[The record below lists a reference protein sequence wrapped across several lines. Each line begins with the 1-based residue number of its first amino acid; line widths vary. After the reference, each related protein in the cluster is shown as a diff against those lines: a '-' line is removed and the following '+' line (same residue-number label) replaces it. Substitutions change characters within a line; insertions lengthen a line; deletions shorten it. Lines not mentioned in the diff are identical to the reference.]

1 MNAIHSQR
9 ARRGKTAW
17 LALTMLL
24 VGLAW
29 CSTASALPSDQAA
42 HQLNIT
48 NGTSPSK
55 DIDPLPVP
63 PQRVIRAGRYT
74 LIELGPDDGQRDLMQ
89 QVIQTSIPP
98 SADATVGEAL
108 RFLLSRTGYQICDE
122 QGAQGLYALPLPAA
136 HLHLGPMTLR
146 QALLT
151 LIGPAWVLQVDE
163 ASRRVCIAP
172 MASLQSGPASAPTPA
187 ASPSAPIPSNTNE
200 QAHAFEVRP

>member
-9 ARRGKTAW
+9 ARSAKTAW

-24 VGLAW
+24 VGLAE
-29 CSTASALPSDQAA
+29 CSTASALPSDQAVQ
-42 HQLNIT
+42 QLNTT
-48 NGTSPSK
+48 NGTSPPK

-74 LIELGPDDGQRDLMQ
+74 LIELGPEDGQRNLMQ
-89 QVIQTSIPP
+89 QVVQTSIPL
-98 SADATVGEAL
+98 SSDATVGDAL

-122 QGAQGLYALPLPAA
+122 QGAQELYALPLPAA
-136 HLHLGPMTLR
+136 HLRLGPMTLR

-151 LIGPAWVLQVDE
+151 LIGPAWVLQVDD

-172 MASLQSGPASAPTPA
+172 TASLQSGPASAPSPA
-187 ASPSAPIPSNTNE
+187 ASPSAPTPSNTNE
-200 QAHAFEVRP
+200 QAHAFKERP